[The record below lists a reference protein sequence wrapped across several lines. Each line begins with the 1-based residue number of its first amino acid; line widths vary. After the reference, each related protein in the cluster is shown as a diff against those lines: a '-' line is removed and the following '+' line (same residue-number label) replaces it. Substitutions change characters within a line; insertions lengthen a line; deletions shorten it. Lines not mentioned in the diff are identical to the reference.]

1 MKQTILLAAVAC
13 SCFIS
18 SARSQGFYDRSTVQ
32 KIEIFFGFSNW
43 DAQLDALATT
53 TEDYLLADSV
63 RINGIVFD
71 SVGVKYKGN
80 SSYNQNN
87 NKNPMHIELDYV
99 HGSYDYQGYTDIKL
113 QNGYQDPSMIREV
126 LSYAIL
132 EQYMDCPKA
141 NFANVYIN
149 GTLRGVYS
157 NAESINSKFNGDHY
171 YTSDGSFF
179 KCNPI
184 GGAGP
189 GAGVSPDLKYLGAD
203 SSLYATG
210 YELKSDE
217 GWNNL
222 VDLTNTLNNNFSAI
236 ESKLDMD
243 RALWMLAYNN
253 VLVNL
258 DSYSGA
264 FRQNYYLYK
273 DLNQR
278 FVPTVWDLNM
288 SFAGFPGGPT
298 QGQSYT
304 ATTLDPFSNSTSA
317 NHPLIQK
324 IMANQMYKRMYM
336 AHLRTIVQ
344 EIFASGDYLTTANTI
359 RTTIDASVQADP
371 YKFYTYTQF
380 QNGMT
385 TSVTGGGGP
394 GGGTSIPGIQQLMS
408 ARVSFFQSNSDYLL
422 SAPSITA
429 YAASNN
435 TPNYG
440 ETVTITATC
449 SNETTVFL
457 GYRLEHPLRFNRV
470 QMFDDGM
477 HNDGAAGDHVYG
489 ADVTLNGIVMEY
501 YIYAENSSAGLFS
514 PARAEHEY
522 HSLNITIV
530 LPATGDILINELMA
544 DNGSTAYDSNGENDD
559 WVELYNSTSTAK
571 DLSGLYLSD
580 DISNLMKWQIPLGTA
595 VNANDVLIIWTDND
609 SEQSG
614 LHANFKLSSAGESLI
629 LSDGTTIY
637 DQVDFGQQT
646 SDISYA
652 RCPDGGT
659 FTLTWPTFDMLNN
672 CSLGL
677 NELLLSSVTVYPN
690 PTNDLFTIQSDVSG
704 TYSISDLSGRLIDAG
719 ILETGTTL
727 FNAQNW
733 QAGNYLVRILD
744 KDANA
749 KTIRLIRY

>member
-1 MKQTILLAAVAC
+1 MKQTILLVVLAC
-13 SCFIS
+13 SFFAGS
-18 SARSQGFYDRSTVQ
+18 SRAQGFYDRSTVQ

-43 DAQLDALATT
+43 DAQLDALAST

-63 RINGIVFD
+63 RINGTTFD

-80 SSYNQNN
+80 SSYNANN
-87 NKNPMHIELDYV
+87 NKNPIHIELDYV

-132 EQYMDCPKA
+132 EQYMDCPQA

-157 NAESINSKFNGDHY
+157 NAESINAKFNGDHY

-189 GAGVSPDLKYLGAD
+189 GAGVSPDLKYLGSD
-203 SSLYATG
+203 SSLYSNG
-210 YELKSDE
+210 YELKSDY
-217 GWNNL
+217 GWNDL

-236 ESKLDMD
+236 DSKLDVD
-243 RALWMLAYNN
+243 RALWMLAFNN

-273 DLNQR
+273 DLNDR
-278 FVPTVWDLNM
+278 FIPTVWDLNM
-288 SFAGFPGGPT
+288 SFAGFPGGPV

-317 NHPLIQK
+317 DHPLIQK
-324 IMANQMYKRMYM
+324 MIANPMYKRMYM

-344 EIFASGDYLTTANTI
+344 EVFASSDYVATANALQATV
-359 RTTIDASVQADP
+359 DASVQADP

-380 QNGMT
+380 QNGLT

-394 GGGTSIPGIQQLMS
+394 GGGSSIPGIQQLMD
-408 ARVSFFQSNSDYLL
+408 ARVSYFQSNADYTL
-422 SAPSITA
+422 SAPSVTA
-429 YAASNN
+429 YAASNSS
-435 TPNYG
+435 PAYG
-440 ETVTITATC
+440 ATVTITATC
-449 SNETTVFL
+449 TNETTVFL

-477 HNDGAAGDHVYG
+477 HNDGAAGDHLYG
-489 ADVTLNGIVMEY
+489 VDVVLNGITMEY
-501 YIYAENSSAGLFS
+501 YIYAENASAGIFS
-514 PARAEHEY
+514 PARAEHEF
-522 HSLNITIV
+522 HTLNITLV
-530 LPATGDILINELMA
+530 LPAIGDILINELMA

-559 WVELYNSTSTAK
+559 WVELYNHTSVAK

-580 DISNLMKWQIPLGTA
+580 DVSNLTKWQIPLGTA
-595 VNANDVLIIWTDND
+595 INANDVLIIWTDND

-614 LHANFKLSSAGESLI
+614 LHANFKLSTTGESVI
-629 LSDGTTIY
+629 LSDGSTIY

-646 SDISYA
+646 QDVSYE

-659 FTLTWPTFDMLNN
+659 FTFAGPTFDALNN
-672 CSLGL
+672 CALGL
-677 NELLLSSVTVYPN
+677 DEFTGISILIYPN
-690 PTNDLFTIQSDVSG
+690 PSNGNFTIQSDVDAVY
-704 TYSISDLSGRLIDAG
+704 TVYDLSGRSVTNGTLENKTTVLDA
-719 ILETGTTL
+719 
-727 FNAQNW
+727 QQW
-733 QAGNYLVRILD
+733 QAGNYLVQIRD
-744 KDANA
+744 EKGNS
-749 KTIRLIRY
+749 KTVQLIRY

>member
-1 MKQTILLAAVAC
+1 MKQTIFLLVLIGTFFTGAAQA
-13 SCFIS
+13 
-18 SARSQGFYDRSTVQ
+18 QGFYDRSTVQ
-32 KIEIFFGFSNW
+32 TIEIFFGFSNW

-63 RINGIVFD
+63 RINGTTFD

-80 SSYNQNN
+80 SSYNQNY
-87 NKNPMHIELDYV
+87 NKNPIHIELNYV

-126 LSYAIL
+126 LSYAVL

-149 GTLRGVYS
+149 GSLRGVYS
-157 NAESINSKFNGDHY
+157 NAESINAKFNGDHY

-179 KCNPI
+179 KCNPV

-189 GAGVSPDLKYLGAD
+189 GASVSPDLKYLGAD
-203 SSLYATG
+203 SSLYANG
-210 YELKSDE
+210 YELKSTY
-217 GWNNL
+217 GWNDL
-222 VDLTNTLNNNFSAI
+222 VDLVNTLNNNFASI

-243 RALWMLAYNN
+243 RALWMLAFNN

-273 DLNQR
+273 DLNDR

-317 NHPLIQK
+317 NHPLILK
-324 IMANQMYKRMYM
+324 VMANPMYKRMYM

-344 EIFASGDYLTTANTI
+344 EIFASGNYLATASTI
-359 RTTIDASVQADP
+359 RSTIDASVQADP

-394 GGGTSIPGIQQLMS
+394 GGGTSIPGIQQLMD
-408 ARVSFFQSNSDYLL
+408 ARVTFFQSNTDYNL
-422 SAPSITA
+422 SAPVITA

-435 TPNYG
+435 APAYG
-440 ETVTITATC
+440 ATVTFTATC
-449 SNETTVFL
+449 TNETSVFL
-457 GYRLEHPLRFNRV
+457 GYRLEHPLRFTRV

-489 ADVTLNGIVMEY
+489 IDVVLNGITMEY
-501 YIYAENSSAGLFS
+501 YIYAENSNAGIFS
-514 PARAEHEY
+514 PARAEHEF
-522 HSLNITIV
+522 HTLNITIV
-530 LPATGDILINELMA
+530 LPAVGDVVINELMA
-544 DNGSTAYDSNGENDD
+544 DNGNTAYDSNGENDD
-559 WVELYNSTSTAK
+559 WVELYNHTATAK

-580 DISNLMKWQIPLGTA
+580 DVTNLTKWQIPLGTA
-595 VNANDVLIIWTDND
+595 INANDVLIFWTDND
-609 SEQSG
+609 TEQSG
-614 LHANFKLSSAGESLI
+614 LHTNFKLSATGESVI

-646 SDISYA
+646 TDVSYA

-659 FTLTWPTFDMLNN
+659 FTFASPTFDALNN
-672 CSLGL
+672 CALGL
-677 NELLLSSVTVYPN
+677 NEWSALAVKVFPN
-690 PTNDLFTIQSDVSG
+690 PGNANFTIQSETQGMYEV
-704 TYSISDLSGRLIDAG
+704 IDLSGRSLVK
-719 ILETGTTL
+719 GTLNGTVMVSE
-727 FNAQNW
+727 AQLW
-733 QAGNYLVRILD
+733 QAGNYLVRIQDTLG
-744 KDANA
+744 NT
-749 KTIRLIRY
+749 KTIQWIKY